1 LTFLELEIQAKK
13 NDTELNKEFFLNV
26 LFVQGLMLQLN
37 SSDSK
42 KYNYRFKKKTINKRI
57 KQKKMR
63 KTLRQK
69 QKYYSE
75 ELENKICC
83 IEKIISDYKKAEEK

>member
-1 LTFLELEIQAKK
+1 
-13 NDTELNKEFFLNV
+13 
-26 LFVQGLMLQLN
+26 
-37 SSDSK
+37 
-42 KYNYRFKKKTINKRI
+42 
-57 KQKKMR
+57 MR

-83 IEKIISDYKKAEEK
+83 IEKNISDYKKAEEK